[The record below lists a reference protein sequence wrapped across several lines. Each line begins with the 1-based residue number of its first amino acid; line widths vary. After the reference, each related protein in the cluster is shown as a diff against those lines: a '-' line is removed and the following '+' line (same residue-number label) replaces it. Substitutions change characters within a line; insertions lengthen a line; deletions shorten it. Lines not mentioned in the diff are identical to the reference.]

1 MAIDVGDRMPAFT
14 LEDEAGNAVS
24 RGDFAGSRLIMFFY
38 PKALT
43 PGCTTEACEFRDS
56 YDAFSRA
63 GFAVVGVSP
72 DPPSSN
78 ARFKKKEGLNFPL
91 LSDEGHRLA
100 SDLGAWGAK
109 KNYGK
114 EYEGLIRSTFVVGP
128 DGILEAA
135 YRNVRATGHVTRLVG
150 ELLGAD

>member
-24 RGDFAGSRLIMFFY
+24 RGDFAGSRLM
-38 PKALT
+38 
-43 PGCTTEACEFRDS
+43 
-56 YDAFSRA
+56 
-63 GFAVVGVSP
+63 VGVSP